1 MTIAKSADLFDT
13 VSPACPFN
21 TRTCL
26 SDVEPAMLPPV
37 PATSVAHAMQANQ
50 RQASTQVVEL
60 ESPVSTKAVIDAIRP
75 IVAGATS
82 SMELLDLSG
91 QMRLAQSLS
100 VFAETLGSLL
110 KLPRREGEAL
120 ADYSK
125 RLAAAISMLSA
136 TERTRLQTQL
146 NQIMQG
152 ATLRLLTE
160 LLKDPSGPAAARLAV
175 QIEIAQYQEQHQGRD
190 LAARHA
196 VSSYRQNNGNDL
208 PALPANTNA
217 APTAMPHGAAAEAAD
232 GRADAATVPQHD
244 VDSNF
249 PGSAQKENAPAIRQ
263 AINAG
268 TGAAVT
274 ASESSAITNSEISKQ
289 AADETPGE
297 DGAGYV
303 APDNE
308 TGTDGNTVQADRLP
322 ANNRSAEGKAAQ
334 AADARPQPIRGEATP
349 LNPAHAA
356 ETPSSNRTEQKP
368 ASIYDAA
375 ALARLAHGENSKP
388 TAASANQIAR
398 AIVDGVQAGWIAEL
412 LAGETETRNTRH
424 FVPTQG
430 NTPLAPAGE
439 ETDAPEDGTSSGAR
453 QATVFVQADE
463 DAPAPIIGPLPQTAN
478 PLLTAAAIAAQPDT
492 AFEKALL
499 GMTLLPRE
507 VPGHPLVAKDGT
519 PEFDDSKDHEIRRKS
534 PVGDD
539 GQPSRREH
547 QGFHQP
553 SGGEDPQPNGDEQ
566 PAEQILSGDDEA
578 HSDMPDHVPTT
589 ADPKQAPRQHLSDHP
604 APSAEDLYR
613 RLASLE

>member
-1 MTIAKSADLFDT
+1 
-13 VSPACPFN
+13 
-21 TRTCL
+21 
-26 SDVEPAMLPPV
+26 MLPPV
-37 PATSVAHAMQANQ
+37 PATSVANAMQANQ

-60 ESPVSTKAVIDAIRP
+60 ESPVSTKSALDAVRP
-75 IVAGATS
+75 IAAGTTS
-82 SMELLDLSG
+82 SMELLGLSG

-125 RLAAAISMLSA
+125 RLAAAINALSA
-136 TERTRLQTQL
+136 TERARLQAQL

-208 PALPANTNA
+208 PTLPANINSNA

-232 GRADAATVPQHD
+232 GRADAATVPKHD
-244 VDSNF
+244 ADSDL
-249 PGSAQKENAPAIRQ
+249 PGSAQKENAPATRQ
-263 AINAG
+263 AING
-268 TGAAVT
+268 GGGAAVT

-289 AADETPGE
+289 AADEMRGE
-297 DGAGYV
+297 DGAGHL
-303 APDNE
+303 ALDNE
-308 TGTDGNTVQADRLP
+308 TGTDGNAVQADRLS
-322 ANNRSAEGKAAQ
+322 ANHRPAEGKTPQ
-334 AADARPQPIRGEATP
+334 AVDARPQPIRGEATSQ
-349 LNPAHAA
+349 NPAHAA
-356 ETPSSNRTEQKP
+356 ETPSSSRTEQKP

-375 ALARLAHGENSKP
+375 ALARLAHGENGKP
-388 TAASANQIAR
+388 TAAATNQIAR

-412 LAGETETRNTRH
+412 LAGETEARNTRH
-424 FVPTQG
+424 FVPAQS
-430 NTPLAPAGE
+430 NIPLHSAGE
-439 ETDAPEDGTSSGAR
+439 ETDTPSDGPPPVVT
-453 QATVFVQADE
+453 QATVFAQADE
-463 DAPAPIIGPLPQTAN
+463 DAPAPVIGPLPQTAN
-478 PLLTAAAIAAQPDT
+478 PFSTAAAIAAQPDT

-539 GQPSRREH
+539 GQPSRREQ

-553 SGGEDPQPNGDEQ
+553 PDGEEQQPNGDEQ
-566 PAEQILSGDDEA
+566 PAEHMRSGDDEA
-578 HSDMPDHVPTT
+578 HADMPDSLPTT

>member
-1 MTIAKSADLFDT
+1 
-13 VSPACPFN
+13 
-21 TRTCL
+21 
-26 SDVEPAMLPPV
+26 MLPPV
-37 PATSVAHAMQANQ
+37 PATSVANAMQANQ

-60 ESPVSTKAVIDAIRP
+60 ETPVSTKSALDAVRP
-75 IVAGATS
+75 IAAGTSS
-82 SMELLDLSG
+82 SMELLGLSG

-125 RLAAAISMLSA
+125 RLAAAISTLSA
-136 TERTRLQTQL
+136 TERARLQTQL

-160 LLKDPSGPAAARLAV
+160 LLKDPAGPAAARLAV
-175 QIEIAQYQEQHQGRD
+175 QIEIAQYQEHNQGRD

-208 PALPANTNA
+208 PALPANSNA
-217 APTAMPHGAAAEAAD
+217 TPTAMPHGAAAEAAD
-232 GRADAATVPQHD
+232 GRADVATVPQHD
-244 VDSNF
+244 ADSNLS
-249 PGSAQKENAPAIRQ
+249 GSAQKENAPATRQ

-268 TGAAVT
+268 AGATVT

-289 AADETPGE
+289 AADETRGE
-297 DGAGYV
+297 DGAGHLS
-303 APDNE
+303 PDNE
-308 TGTDGNTVQADRLP
+308 TGTDGNTAQADRLP
-322 ANNRSAEGKAAQ
+322 ANNRSSEGKAAQ
-334 AADARPQPIRGEATP
+334 AADARPQPIRGEATSQ
-349 LNPAHAA
+349 NPVHAA
-356 ETPSSNRTEQKP
+356 ETPSSSRTEQKP

-375 ALARLAHGENSKP
+375 ALARLAYGENGKP
-388 TAASANQIAR
+388 TAAATNQIAR

-412 LAGETETRNTRH
+412 LAGETEARNTRH
-424 FVPTQG
+424 LVPAQG
-430 NTPLAPAGE
+430 NTPLAPTGE
-439 ETDAPEDGTSSGAR
+439 ETNAPEDGTSPGVK
-453 QATVFVQADE
+453 QATVFAHAEE
-463 DAPAPIIGPLPQTAN
+463 DAPIIGPLPQTAN
-478 PLLTAAAIAAQPDT
+478 PLSTAAAIAAQPDT

-507 VPGHPLVAKDGT
+507 VPGHPLIAKDGT
-519 PEFDDSKDHEIRRKS
+519 PEFDDAQDHEIRRKS

-553 SGGEDPQPNGDEQ
+553 SGGEEQQPNGEEQ
-566 PAEQILSGDDEA
+566 PAEQILSGDEEVHA
-578 HSDMPDHVPTT
+578 DMPGSMPTT